1 MKKIKDLN
9 KGNDGIE
16 FLRSLVNAYGWRDE
30 HLNEGKTPTQLIN
43 EYLKY
48 VNGVT
53 NLDGNKLD

>member
-9 KGNDGIE
+9 KGLDGID
-16 FLRSLVNAYGWRDE
+16 FLRGLVNNYGWRDE
-30 HLNEGKTPTQLIN
+30 HLNGEKTPIQLIN

-53 NLDGNKLD
+53 DLDGNKI